1 MVESLKILVTGA
13 TGQQGGAVARL
24 LLSKGHQVRAL
35 TRNSDSTAAQKLKT
49 LGAELV
55 NGNFEDQN
63 SLVSAAQGVNV
74 VFAMATPFEKGV
86 EAETQQGI
94 AMANAAK
101 SAGVSYLVYSSV
113 GDANRQTGVPHFES
127 KYLVEQHI
135 KTLGIP
141 HTIVAPVLFMDNL
154 LSPFMLPA
162 LKQGSLAIA
171 MPAERKLQMIP
182 LQDIAAFIGLVI
194 ENRDRF
200 LGKRIDIA
208 SDELDASK
216 AAGILSEVS
225 GHKIEYFEVPI
236 DKVRAESDDM
246 AKMYE
251 WFNSVGYSTNISAL
265 RQDYPEVGWHTF
277 EEWAKA
283 QDWSILN

>member
-1 MVESLKILVTGA
+1 M
-13 TGQQGGAVARL
+13 
-24 LLSKGHQVRAL
+24 
-35 TRNSDSTAAQKLKT
+35 
-49 LGAELV
+49 GAELV

-113 GDANRQTGVPHFES
+113 GDANRNTGVPHFES

-141 HTIVAPVLFMDNL
+141 HAIVAPVLFMDNL
-154 LSPFMLPA
+154 LTPFMLPA
-162 LKQGSLAIA
+162 LKQGSLAVA
-171 MPAERKLQMIP
+171 MPAQRKVQQIP
-182 LQDIAAFIGLVI
+182 LQDIAAFLALVI
-194 ENRDRF
+194 EKRDQF
-200 LGKRIDIA
+200 LGTRIDIA
-208 SDELDASK
+208 SDELDGSK
-216 AAGILSEVS
+216 AAEILSQAL
-225 GHKIEYFEVPI
+225 GRKIEYFEVPI
-236 DKVRAESDDM
+236 DKVRAESEDM

-251 WFNSVGYSTNISAL
+251 WFNSVGYSVNISAL

-277 EEWAKA
+277 EEWVKA